1 MEKIEKE
8 FGKERMAA
16 WCKENHLNETLEA
29 KKGTP
34 IDLKPPLSQSRPVQ
48 SNQKNK
54 NQVVPAKH
62 KQGSSSASA
71 HQFKNKIV
79 KKRNGGGD
87 EIDDIFNN
95 F

>member
-1 MEKIEKE
+1 MSNTK
-8 FGKERMAA
+8 RSS
-16 WCKENHLNETLEA
+16 T
-29 KKGTP
+29 
-34 IDLKPPLSQSRPVQ
+34 QS
-48 SNQKNK
+48 
-54 NQVVPAKH
+54 
-62 KQGSSSASA
+62 